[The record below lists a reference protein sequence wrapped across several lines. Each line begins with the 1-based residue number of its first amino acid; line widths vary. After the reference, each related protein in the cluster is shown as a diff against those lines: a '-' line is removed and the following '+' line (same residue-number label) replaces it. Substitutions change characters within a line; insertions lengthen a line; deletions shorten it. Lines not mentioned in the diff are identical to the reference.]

1 MTNYRAAANTKSEV
15 IDVKTEGLWNGFF
28 ETGDPVCYLLVKKM
42 EWQTRRDRQ
51 KENREGENPRPAD

>member
-1 MTNYRAAANTKSEV
+1 M
-15 IDVKTEGLWNGFF
+15 KTEGLWNGFF